1 MDESVI
7 KGPLLNLAF
16 IWHMHQPDYRD
27 SSGVMTMPWVF
38 LHGIK
43 DYYEMPWLL
52 ARQAGIKATFNIT
65 PPLIEQLG
73 LYDDPLRNDA
83 FLALWSKAPGTLGE
97 DERAWMIKMCKS
109 AQFDTMVR
117 PLPRYEALYRHET
130 YDDGELLDMQVLF
143 MLAWCGNYLRQNN
156 DVVKTLLRKGKAFK
170 QTDKGV
176 LLETLSAFVG
186 GILPYYAK
194 LHDAGVISLSTTPYN
209 HPILPLLIDVENA
222 KRANPH
228 TTLPANPLSLET
240 DAVEQVK
247 RAIALYKKTFGTAP
261 TGFWPAEGAVDER
274 SLAIYRTNGLK
285 WIATDEAILF
295 RSLGSD
301 VRNNLYRPYRFDG
314 VTIGFRD
321 HGLSDLIGFTYRFKA
336 AEEAAGHF
344 VRSVEAIASE
354 TEERTVFVILDGE
367 NAWEFFDNNAYD
379 FFTAL
384 YAKLVASLICK
395 TVTMDDVSRRRKL
408 SELSS
413 LAPGS
418 WINGNFDTWSGHRE
432 KNRAWELIYQTR
444 RDVDNFPGRIGPEAA
459 ETVRS
464 HFLAAE
470 CSDWFWWYGDD
481 HATDFAEEFDAL
493 FRGHLITIYRALG
506 MQPPSNLFEPI
517 ISHKKADAFLTYP
530 QLPIS
535 PQIDGRDSSFF
546 EWLGSGTVD
555 ETKVYST
562 MDQVRGPIEK
572 ILYGHDDAH
581 VYLAFEG
588 KMDAL
593 AGRGVSLLVMIEE
606 NGKRLTFSTQH
617 DSHDGK
623 TVFALGERME
633 LSLSRKLFKGLDAV
647 HFRFEITDGERIV
660 QTLPGYGSLM
670 VNMAETYDEHW
681 FV

>member
-1 MDESVI
+1 MPAPS
-7 KGPLLNLAF
+7 LNLAF
-16 IWHMHQPDYRD
+16 VWHMHQPDYRD
-27 SSGVMTMPWVF
+27 SLGVMTMPWVF

-73 LYDDPLRNDA
+73 LYDDPLANDA

-97 DERAWMIKMCKS
+97 EERAWMIKMCKS
-109 AQFDTMVR
+109 AQFETMVR
-117 PLPRYEALYRHET
+117 PLPRYETLYRRET
-130 YDDGELLDMQVLF
+130 YDDAELLDVQTLF
-143 MLAWCGNYLRQNN
+143 ILAWCGNYLRRNN
-156 DVVKTLLRKGKAFK
+156 AVVKALLRKGKAFT
-170 QTDKGV
+170 QEDKKA

-186 GILPYYAK
+186 EILPYYAK

-209 HPILPLLIDVENA
+209 HPILPLLLDVENA

-228 TTLPANPLSLET
+228 TTLPANPLSLEA

-247 RAIALYKKTFGTAP
+247 RSIALYKKTFGAAP
-261 TGFWPAEGAVDER
+261 TGFWPAEGAVDEQ
-274 SLAIYRTNGLK
+274 SVAIYKANGLK

-295 RSLGSD
+295 RSLGSAD
-301 VRNNLYRPYRFDG
+301 RADLYRPYRFDG

-321 HGLSDLIGFTYRFKA
+321 HGLSDLIGFTYRFRGG
-336 AEEAAGHF
+336 EEAAAHF
-344 VRSVEAIASE
+344 VHAVSAIASE
-354 TEERTVFVILDGE
+354 KEERTVFVILDGE

-384 YAKLVASLICK
+384 YAKLAATPLCK
-395 TVTMDDVSRRRKL
+395 TVTMDEVSRRRKQ
-408 SELSS
+408 SELPA

-418 WINGNFDTWSGHRE
+418 WINGNFDTWSGHPE

-444 RDVDNFPGRIGPEAA
+444 RDVDNFPGSIGPETA
-459 ETVRS
+459 ETVRF

-493 FRGHLITIYRALG
+493 FRGHLITIYRSLG

-517 ISHKKADAFLTYP
+517 ITHKKADAFLTYP

-546 EWLGSGTVD
+546 EWLGCGTVD

-572 ILYGHDDAH
+572 ILYGHDDEH

-588 KMDAL
+588 RVAAL
-593 AGRGVSLLVMIEE
+593 EGSGVSLLVMIEE
-606 NGKRLTFSTQH
+606 NGARLTFPAEH
-617 DSHDGK
+617 GRLDGK
-623 TVFALGERME
+623 AVYALDERLE
-633 LSLSRKLFKGLDAV
+633 LSLSRKLFAGLDAI
-647 HFRFEITDGERIV
+647 HLRFEITDGDRIV
-660 QTLPGYGSLM
+660 QTLPGYGSLQ
-670 VNMAETYDEHW
+670 VNMGETYAEHW